1 MIQKKAERW
10 LLVFRALGV
19 IGAALVDVLL
29 AGRHLNEAIMIGCI
43 FILFYLRSHDNYL
56 DPMTSLRNRFAY
68 YDDSENLN
76 RNISAVASIDMNGL
90 KKLNDTQG
98 HTAGDQALA
107 EIGRCLCEISDR
119 NTIPYRVG
127 GDEFVVLF
135 VDASMEKA
143 EKALEQAR
151 ADILRAGY
159 SVSIGCA
166 EKEKNQ
172 SLEEALHESDLRMY
186 KEKAEYYRISGRDR
200 RAKSS
205 IL

>member
-1 MIQKKAERW
+1 
-10 LLVFRALGV
+10 
-19 IGAALVDVLL
+19 
-29 AGRHLNEAIMIGCI
+29 MIGCV
-43 FILFYLRSHDNYL
+43 FLLFFLRTHDNYL
-56 DPMTSLRNRFAY
+56 DRLTSLRNRFAF
-68 YDDSENLN
+68 YDDSNDLAGDVSV
-76 RNISAVASIDMNGL
+76 IASIDMNGL
-90 KKLNDTQG
+90 KELNDAQG

-151 ADILRAGY
+151 ASILRAGY

-166 EKEKNQ
+166 KKEKNQ

-186 KEKAEYYRISGRDR
+186 KEKAEYYQISGRDR